1 MSSSTRQQGFAQPL
15 SYDQS
20 RGLGSR
26 REASSRQAAC
36 NRGAANLIA
45 GAGPGATNE
54 LRRLKASNKS
64 SSIFSASLAAS
75 WGTTPAERRARRVGI
90 YEVIGVLVARP
101 DRNRAHCQL
110 ADISRS
116 RYYHHRIS
124 FHGIHTSRPAKKR
137 RKDGAAIFRGLI
149 STLSADGGR
158 ARNAA
163 VVATAHLSR
172 SRR

>member
-1 MSSSTRQQGFAQPL
+1 MTKAEVSAHEEKPP
-15 SYDQS
+15 
-20 RGLGSR
+20 
-26 REASSRQAAC
+26 SRQAAC

-172 SRR
+172 FRR